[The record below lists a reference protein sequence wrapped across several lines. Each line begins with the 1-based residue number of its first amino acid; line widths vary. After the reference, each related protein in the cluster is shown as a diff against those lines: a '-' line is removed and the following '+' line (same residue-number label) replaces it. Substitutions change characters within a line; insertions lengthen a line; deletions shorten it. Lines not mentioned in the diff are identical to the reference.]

1 MKNTSVLWHR
11 RRLFPWAFLL
21 PSLTGT
27 CLFYLT
33 PLLEIVVW
41 SFFDAR
47 RSNFVLLWEGVSCSI
62 TASVCLSIGL
72 CLLPMEGH
80 QE

>member
-47 RSNFVLLWEGVSCSI
+47 RSNFVMLNNGVAA
-62 TASVCLSIGL
+62 TLG
-72 CLLPMEGH
+72 ETGNG
-80 QE
+80 